1 MERFL
6 YSKYYLYP
14 GRVLDKHFNLLV
26 EFSGI
31 RSEKVIK
38 ALGEHFVYGHPR
50 TEVCKKHSVTQGYL
64 SVKIK
69 KLQQLSKVI
78 YEMKM

>member
-1 MERFL
+1 
-6 YSKYYLYP
+6 
-14 GRVLDKHFNLLV
+14 
-26 EFSGI
+26 
-31 RSEKVIK
+31 
-38 ALGEHFVYGHPR
+38 PR

-78 YEMKM
+78 YEMKMFYNG